1 MDVLVVGAGLAGLS
15 CALELQRAGHKVL
28 LLEAESEVG
37 GRVRT
42 ERRPDGFLLDRGF
55 QVLFPRYPS
64 LRRAGVGSALGL
76 VRVDSG
82 ALVFTGDRLE
92 RLPDPWRDGLAPRD
106 WFGKRWLRLPDM
118 AHVARLTLD
127 VASLPDERLLA
138 DRPGESTST
147 LLIRL
152 GFSAGFIERFLRPF
166 FGGVFLDRSLSTDAR
181 LFRFYWKMLVVGGAA
196 LPRSGM
202 QALPEALAR
211 QLIPGSLRIGA
222 RVTAL
227 LREHD
232 RVRGVMLEG
241 GEILV
246 AGTVVLATD
255 WPVTR
260 RLSGVSLP
268 GREGRGVTT
277 LHYATPAPV
286 VGERKIV
293 LDGTGQG
300 PANLVAPMSL
310 MVPGRAPPGRHL
322 AAVQVIGIPEE
333 DDVSLDASVRAQL
346 ARWFPRQD
354 TSTWECLAVHRL
366 PFAQF
371 AQDAGLGPVLETP
384 RLQEGLYVAS
394 EALTESSIEG
404 ALRGGVIAARAIQG
418 ASRSGM
424 TCRSTSP
431 IEVKP

>member
-1 MDVLVVGAGLAGLS
+1 MSAEVLVVGAGLAGLS
-15 CALELQRAGHKVL
+15 CALDLQRAGRQVL
-28 LLEAESEVG
+28 LLEAEPEVG

-42 ERRPDGFLLDRGF
+42 ERRQDGFLLDRGF

-64 LRRAGVGSALGL
+64 LRRAGVAPALGL

-82 ALVFTGDRLE
+82 ALLFTGDRLE
-92 RLPDPWRDGLAPRD
+92 RLPDPWKDGLAPRD
-106 WFGKRWLRLPDM
+106 WFGKPWLRLPDM

-138 DRPGESTST
+138 EAPGESTAS
-147 LLIRL
+147 LAMRL

-211 QLIPGSLRIGA
+211 QLLPGTLRIGA
-222 RVTAL
+222 RVVSL

-232 RVRGVMLEG
+232 RVCGVMLEG
-241 GEILV
+241 GELLR
-246 AGTVVLATD
+246 ADTVVLATE

-260 RLSGVSLP
+260 RLSGLALP
-268 GREGRGVTT
+268 TREGRGVTT

-286 VGERKIV
+286 VSERKIV

-310 MVPGRAPPGRHL
+310 LVPERAPEGRHL
-322 AAVQVIGIPEE
+322 TSVQVLGLPAE
-333 DDVSLDASVRAQL
+333 DDAVLDATVRAQL

-354 TSTWECLAVHRL
+354 PSTWECLAVHRI
-366 PFAQF
+366 PHAQF
-371 AQDAGLGPVLETP
+371 AQDAGLGPVLADP
-384 RLQEGLYVAS
+384 RLQEGLVVAS
-394 EALTESSIEG
+394 EALAESSIEG
-404 ALRGGVIAARAIQG
+404 ALRGGAIAARAVL
-418 ASRSGM
+418 ADSV
-424 TCRSTSP
+424 P
-431 IEVKP
+431 AAAAEVMP